1 MKRLLAVLT
10 LIVCLSL
17 PSFAGHHSVGGG
29 YCECG
34 PQDCICDP
42 GEIPL
47 RQSTDDHT
55 DDVPTDVPSELA
67 IALLA
72 LLLWLRLKSSIT

>member
-10 LIVCLSL
+10 LIFCLSF

-34 PQDCICDP
+34 APGCICDP
-42 GEIPL
+42 GENP
-47 RQSTDDHT
+47 RGSSADNPEKGA
-55 DDVPTDVPSELA
+55 PTDVPSELA

-72 LLLWLRLKSSIT
+72 LLLWLRLKAQ